1 MGPLKKKEG
10 RGGWPTSSST
20 AAAISGHLWSS
31 LGISGYNL
39 GCLEVR
45 PRQELRQQSHP
56 HVERAGEGRG
66 GGTGAALSAVGA
78 ARRPAAHPARPRPS
92 SERRPA
98 SRLDDEHGAR
108 GACNRSGVRQQ
119 RRLANARVSL
129 DENEPAW
136 PPVGEPAHSCGRE
149 GELSSPLFG
158 SAACRR
164 AGRWRA
170 RAAPAPPLARQAA
183 PAPLGAPPPGAPP
196 PPPQARRSC
205 PPHPPRPRPRPPTPP
220 PTRQRKKRPGHET
233 SRQTRDHRRRPRPAC
248 HRSACGGAR
257 RPSLHSPSGAP
268 EPPSLSCLRRWPPRP
283 SPPPRRA
290 TTQPV
295 ASSERASPSPRRA
308 RTARSA
314 SRRAS
319 PLEWRSGW
327 PWERPCRRRAGPTSP
342 GGRVVDA

>member
-20 AAAISGHLWSS
+20 AAAISGHLWAS

-66 GGTGAALSAVGA
+66 GGAGAALSAVGA
-78 ARRPAAHPARPRPS
+78 ACRPAARPARPRPS

-108 GACNRSGVRQQ
+108 GACSRSGVLQQ

-129 DENEPAW
+129 DEHEPAW
-136 PPVGEPAHSCGRE
+136 PPVGEPAHSCARE

-158 SAACRR
+158 SATCRR

-170 RAAPAPPLARQAA
+170 RAAPARPLARQAA
-183 PAPLGAPPPGAPP
+183 PASPLGAPPPGAPP
-196 PPPQARRSC
+196 SPPQVRRSC
-205 PPHPPRPRPRPPTPP
+205 PPHPLRPRPRPPTPP
-220 PTRQRKKRPGHET
+220 PTRQREKRPGQET
-233 SRQTRDHRRRPRPAC
+233 SRHARDHRRRPC
-248 HRSACGGAR
+248 SACGGAR
-257 RPSLHSPSGAP
+257 RPSLHSPSGGAP
-268 EPPSLSCLRRWPPRP
+268 PLSSLRR
-283 SPPPRRA
+283 
-290 TTQPV
+290 
-295 ASSERASPSPRRA
+295 
-308 RTARSA
+308 
-314 SRRAS
+314 
-319 PLEWRSGW
+319 
-327 PWERPCRRRAGPTSP
+327 
-342 GGRVVDA
+342 